1 MPVPIK
7 PIRTVIKA
15 TGVEFSP
22 HDGLRTFATIA
33 EAVSL
38 PMSMIKRLL
47 NHVTTNEVTGGYIIT
62 EEETLRAAINKIAS
76 FITAKVSSD
85 SNVVRLL
92 S

>member
-1 MPVPIK
+1 MEWISF
-7 PIRTVIKA
+7 RALLT
-15 TGVEFSP
+15 
-22 HDGLRTFATIA
+22 LRTFATIA

-92 S
+92 A

>member
-22 HDGLRTFATIA
+22 HDGLRTFA